1 MGKGGMGGGGE
12 VEGLAPGEKEG
23 EGGGRQSDVT

>member
-1 MGKGGMGGGGE
+1 MGKGGMGGVGE

-23 EGGGRQSDVT
+23 EGGRQSDVT